1 MAVRDNQITIIGN
14 LDRDFEERSTPSGTI
29 LATNSVAVNRSYQ
42 DKDGEWVENTDW
54 FSITV
59 WAQAAENAI
68 ESYSKGDNVIVNGSM
83 RSRKVEK
90 EADGQSI
97 PITYWEINVDHIGA
111 CTTRAT
117 VGKIE
122 RNSKSDSSNNKTGN
136 SSTKS
141 SPAWTDPEPDF

>member
-1 MAVRDNQITIIGN
+1 MAVRDNQITIVGN
-14 LDRDFEERSTPSGTI
+14 LARDFEERSTPTGTV
-29 LATNSVAVNRSYQ
+29 LATNAVAVNRSYQ
-42 DKDGEWVENTDW
+42 KDGEWIENTDW

-83 RSRKVEK
+83 RSRKVDK
-90 EADGQSI
+90 ETDGETI
-97 PITYWEINVDHIGA
+97 PITYWEINVDNIGA

-122 RNSKSDSSNNKTGN
+122 RNSKSDSSNTQTGS

-141 SPAWTDPEPDF
+141 SSAWTDPEPDF

>member
-1 MAVRDNQITIIGN
+1 MAVRDNQITIVGN
-14 LDRDFEERSTPSGTI
+14 LARDFEERSTPTGTV
-29 LATNSVAVNRSYQ
+29 LATNAVAVNRSYQ
-42 DKDGEWVENTDW
+42 KDGEWIENTDW
-54 FSITV
+54 CSITV

-83 RSRKVEK
+83 RSRKVDK
-90 EADGQSI
+90 ETDGETI
-97 PITYWEINVDHIGA
+97 PITYWEINVDNIGA

-122 RNSKSDSSNNKTGN
+122 RNSKSDSGNNQTGS

-141 SPAWTDPEPDF
+141 SSAWTDPEPDF